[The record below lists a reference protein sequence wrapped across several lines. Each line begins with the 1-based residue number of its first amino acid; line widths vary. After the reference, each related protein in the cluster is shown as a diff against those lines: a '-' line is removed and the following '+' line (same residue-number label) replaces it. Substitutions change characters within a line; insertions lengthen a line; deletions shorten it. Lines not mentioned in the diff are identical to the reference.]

1 MKLRYPRS
9 VRKRISLIYLT
20 GWLVFAFYST
30 SVHGQVMTR
39 QFTGLTV
46 DSSHHA
52 LPGVTVRL
60 KSLGDTTS
68 VQLAVSDTAGRF
80 SMGLAHGGTYHLI
93 ASHVGYESIEQTVNG
108 RDSLITLTFSSG
120 HLLLAVNVTA
130 KRDEFVVE
138 ADRIVVNV
146 ANSALLSG
154 GTALDVLAKTPRVV
168 VDQASRIIRVDGK
181 SGIQLY
187 VNNRQVYVTPD
198 QFVKYLES
206 LPASTINRIN
216 VINSPSA
223 RYDASGGA
231 VINIELK
238 RNEEDGISGDISL
251 MPGVGRYGKLSTS
264 FGLNI
269 RHKGWSS
276 FVLYTPQLLSSYS
289 MYLVTQ
295 VVDQPPLVGSIH
307 GYQFT
312 KRTDQQQGLRIG
324 VDRVLTKSLTVGTNM
339 YLFGQRQLEL
349 PTSQTDYQLT
359 GQPNGQSSIAANT
372 RLEEKLSSVL
382 ANVNARYELKA
393 LRGTASVDAD
403 YAAYTDN
410 TMVQSQYQYQT
421 DATASSLATYFP
433 LGVTLRSLKGDLEA
447 KTGSGIAFEAGVK
460 VAQAQI
466 STLPQL
472 LSNSPSFD
480 ALVPNLTIPF
490 SYHEQVEAGYL
501 SASGT
506 KKTFTW
512 RAGLRVEHTNTL
524 VTTNT
529 LLIPRDYLN
538 AFPSLSLQWKFLSK
552 SQFTISANRRIT
564 RPEFSA
570 LNPVY
575 YFYDPFT
582 IVLGNPRLLPQ
593 LSANVQVTYQL
604 PRRQSFTLGVI
615 STTNRIGEVIYRND
629 SVSAVLYNTQINFN
643 EERRYFATISL
654 PIQFTPFWKT
664 QLTVTGQQVS
674 FDIGSTGNHFFLSQ
688 FSTTFNNTHSIKLG
702 TQWTGD
708 LQFTGRTTAAFG
720 YLYYTPIFVTN
731 LGIGRPLWGGKG
743 SLKVAWSDIFHT
755 NRVGNYGRY
764 LNTDVNYRHT
774 LETRKLF
781 VTLTYHFGS
790 NKVKD
795 VSQRTTALDA
805 ETRRLKGQ

>member
-1 MKLRYPRS
+1 MKLRYPKS
-9 VRKRISLIYLT
+9 VRLSIYLVFTT
-20 GWLVFAFYST
+20 GWLAFAFQPT
-30 SVHGQVMTR
+30 RVHGQKVTR
-39 QFTGLTV
+39 QLTGFTL
-46 DSSHHA
+46 DSSRHA
-52 LPGVTVRL
+52 LPGVFIRLTPVRD
-60 KSLGDTTS
+60 STTLQQ
-68 VQLAVSDTAGRF
+68 VISDSAGRF
-80 SMGLAHGGTYHLI
+80 TMGLTPGGTYQLM
-93 ASHVGYESIEQTVNG
+93 ASHVGYESIIQAVDE
-108 RDSLITLTFSSG
+108 RDSLVSLTFRLG
-120 HLLLAVNVTA
+120 HMLATVNVTA
-130 KRDEFVVE
+130 KRDEFVLE

-168 VDQASRIIRVDGK
+168 VDQVSRIIRVDGK

-216 VINSPSA
+216 VITSPSA

-238 RNEEDGISGDISL
+238 RNEEEGISGDVSL

-276 FVLYTPQLLSSYS
+276 YVLYTPQLLSSYS
-289 MYLVTQ
+289 AYLVTQ
-295 VVDQPPLVGSIH
+295 LLDQPPLVGFIH

-312 KRTDQQQGLRIG
+312 RRTDQQQGLRIG
-324 VDRVLTKSLTVGTNM
+324 VDRVLTKSLTIGTNV
-339 YLFGQRQLEL
+339 YLFDQKQIEL

-359 GQPNGQSSIAANT
+359 DGSNGQSSISANT
-372 RLEEKLSSVL
+372 RLEEKLSSIM

-393 LRGTASVDAD
+393 LRGAASIDAD
-403 YAAYTDN
+403 YAAYADN
-410 TMVQSQYQYQT
+410 TTVQSQYQYQT

-433 LGVTLRSLKGDLEA
+433 LGVTLKSLKGDLEA
-447 KTGSGIAFEAGVK
+447 KTGRGISIEAGLK

-472 LSNSPSFD
+472 LRNSPSFD

-506 KKTFTW
+506 KRTFTW

-524 VTTNT
+524 VTTNS

-538 AFPSLSLQWKFLSK
+538 AFPSLSLQWKFPSK

-575 YFYDPFT
+575 YFYDPFA

-593 LSANVQVTYQL
+593 LSANVQLTYQL
-604 PRRQSFTLGVI
+604 PRRQSLTLGVI
-615 STTNRIGEVIYRND
+615 STTNRIGEVVYRTD

-664 QLTVTGQQVS
+664 QLTLTGQQVS
-674 FDIGSTGNHFFLSQ
+674 FDIGQNGNHFFLSQ
-688 FSTTFNNTHSIKLG
+688 FSTSFNNTHSVKLG
-702 TQWTGD
+702 PQWTGD
-708 LQFTGRTTAAFG
+708 VQFTGRTTAAFG
-720 YLYYTPIFVTN
+720 YMYYAPIFVTN

-743 SLKVAWSDIFHT
+743 SLKVAWSDIFHS
-755 NRVGNYGRY
+755 NRVRNYGSY
-764 LNTDVNYRHT
+764 LNTNVDYRHT